1 MEQNSRS
8 VYFKLTSGDFHTLN
22 VDTYGRLSVTNEMNG
37 SLEDVKLDKH
47 GRAFYMNENNDKVF
61 LVSKMNSS

>member
-8 VYFKLTSGDFHTLN
+8 VFFKMTSGHFHTLN
-22 VDTYGRLSVTNEMNG
+22 VDTYGRLSVTNEMTG

-47 GRAFYMNENNDKVF
+47 GRAFYMNEQGDKVF
-61 LVSKMNSS
+61 LVTKMNSS